1 MSCNFKNMNSTVTIS
16 IANFKGGVG
25 KTTSTINVGACL
37 ALKGKKTLL
46 IDLDPQYNL
55 TQSLGIN
62 DPEKSVY
69 GALMGKYEIPILNVK
84 ENLDLVPSSLELS
97 KAEFEM
103 ASIFK
108 REFVL
113 SGLIE
118 KFKDKYEYIL
128 IDCPPALGVLTINS
142 FVSSEYIIIPVE
154 AEFLSLK
161 GYSILNEAISKL
173 GLEIDKVF
181 VTKYDSRKVLNRD
194 VLESIKN
201 SLGDKMFSIQIR
213 DNISLAEAPT
223 SGKDIFSYDPNCNGA
238 IDYELLTKEIM
249 KELN

>member
-1 MSCNFKNMNSTVTIS
+1 MNSTITIS

-25 KTTSTINVGACL
+25 KTTSSINVGACL
-37 ALKGKKTLL
+37 AIKGKKTLL

-62 DPEKSVY
+62 DPQESVY
-69 GALMGKYEIPILNVK
+69 DALLGKSNLPILSIK
-84 ENLDLVPSSLELS
+84 DNLDLVPSSLELS

-103 ASIFK
+103 ASVFK

-113 SGLIE
+113 STLLE
-118 KFKDKYEYIL
+118 EVKDKYDFII

-142 FVSSEYIIIPVE
+142 FVASEYIIIPVE
-154 AEFLSLK
+154 AEYLSLK
-161 GYSILNEAISKL
+161 GYSILSEAISKI

-181 VTKYDSRKVLNRD
+181 ITKYDSRKVLNRD

-201 SLGDKMFSIQIR
+201 SLGNKVFNTLIR

-223 SGKDIFSYDPNCNGA
+223 SGLDIFSYEPNCNGA
-238 IDYELLTKEIM
+238 VDYESLTNEIIQLL
-249 KELN
+249 N

>member
-1 MSCNFKNMNSTVTIS
+1 MNSTITIS

-25 KTTSTINVGACL
+25 KTTSSINVGACL
-37 ALKGKKTLL
+37 AIKGKKTLL
-46 IDLDPQYNL
+46 VDLDPQYNL

-62 DPEKSVY
+62 DPQESVY
-69 GALMGKYEIPILNVK
+69 DALMGKSNLPILSIK
-84 ENLDLVPSSLELS
+84 DNLDLVPSSLELS

-113 SGLIE
+113 STLLE
-118 KFKDKYEYIL
+118 EVKDKYDFII

-142 FVSSEYIIIPVE
+142 FVASEYIIIPVE
-154 AEFLSLK
+154 AEYLSLK
-161 GYSILNEAISKL
+161 GYSILSEAISKI

-181 VTKYDSRKVLNRD
+181 ITKYDSRKVLNRD

-201 SLGDKMFSIQIR
+201 SLGNKVFNTLIR

-223 SGKDIFSYDPNCNGA
+223 SGLDIFSYEPNCNGA
-238 IDYELLTKEIM
+238 IDYESLTNEIIQLL
-249 KELN
+249 N

>member
-1 MSCNFKNMNSTVTIS
+1 MNSTITIS

-62 DPEKSVY
+62 DPEKSIY
-69 GALMGKYEIPILNVK
+69 GALMGKHEVPILNIK

-113 SGLIE
+113 SGLLE
-118 KFKDKYEYIL
+118 KFKQKYEYIL

-161 GYSILNEAISKL
+161 GYAILNDAISKL

-181 VTKYDSRKVLNRD
+181 LTKYDARKVLNRD
-194 VLESIKN
+194 VLESIKH
-201 SLGDKMFSIQIR
+201 SLGDKMFSTQIR

-223 SGKDIFSYDPNCNGA
+223 AGMDIFSYEPNCNGA
-238 IDYELLTKEIM
+238 MDYESLTREVL